1 MNSKEIFNLIDYINS
16 LESKVEYYKKMY
28 LYVAKLY
35 IKEQIKNNEKLSL
48 IEKNFNFV
56 KASMCN

>member
-35 IKEQIKNNEKLSL
+35 IKEQIKNNEKQSL

-56 KASMCN
+56 KASI